1 MSWDI
6 VDFCPSR
13 VWYRTFQ
20 NLRFNV
26 FGGGHFMRTFNCS
39 RSYIMK
45 LFTWMAQVFKW
56 VFQFL
61 IWFIQYI
68 RYGMFQYFEF
78 TKWGPFQVSI
88 QKKNVD
94 FLLRVSKCL
103 NPIIWNILRE
113 KCPNMEFFLWSEYRK
128 IRARKKLRI
137 WTLFMQWQKQ
147 GVEKVGLCGLREY
160 ICIIWFSLFSI
171 VDFISETKLQEI
183 TSRAIIIIIAYSG

>member
-20 NLRFNV
+20 NLRFSV
-26 FGGGHFMRTFNCS
+26 FGGGHFMWTFKCS
-39 RSYIMK
+39 RNYIMK

-78 TKWGPFQVSI
+78 TKWGPFQVSK
-88 QKKNVD
+88 QKKHVD

-128 IRARKKLRI
+128 IRARKNSVFGHFLCSDKN
-137 WTLFMQWQKQ
+137 
-147 GVEKVGLCGLREY
+147 KVY

-171 VDFISETKLQEI
+171 VDFISETKL
-183 TSRAIIIIIAYSG
+183 

>member
-20 NLRFNV
+20 NLRFSV

-39 RSYIMK
+39 RNYIMK

-78 TKWGPFQVSI
+78 TKWGPFQVSKQKKTCRFLVKSLKMSESYHLKHTAWKVSKYGVFPLVRI
-88 QKKNVD
+88 QKNTGQKKTPYLDTFYAVTKTRYRKSR
-94 FLLRVSKCL
+94 LLRL
-103 NPIIWNILRE
+103 
-113 KCPNMEFFLWSEYRK
+113 
-128 IRARKKLRI
+128 ARVYMHYMI
-137 WTLFMQWQKQ
+137 FTF
-147 GVEKVGLCGLREY
+147 
-160 ICIIWFSLFSI
+160 
-171 VDFISETKLQEI
+171 
-183 TSRAIIIIIAYSG
+183 